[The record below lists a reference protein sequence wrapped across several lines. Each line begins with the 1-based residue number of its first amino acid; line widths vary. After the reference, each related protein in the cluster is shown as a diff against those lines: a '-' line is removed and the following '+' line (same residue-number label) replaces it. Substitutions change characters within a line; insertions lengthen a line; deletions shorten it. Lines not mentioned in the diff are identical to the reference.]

1 MNNTY
6 FILRHGKAKSNKEQ
20 FVSSWPEKTYNPLIE
35 KGRKQLKK
43 IIPRLKRENIDLIF
57 SSDLLRCRQTAKLV
71 AKELDLKIKFDKR
84 LREHNFGIFNGASV
98 RKWINFMISHNRF
111 RVRPQKGENWTD
123 IKKRARS
130 FLKEIEKKYR
140 DKRILIISHGDVL
153 LSFHW
158 IIKTLSNKQVL
169 KNRNKIRL
177 NAGEL
182 RKLR

>member
-20 FVSSWPEKTYNPLIE
+20 FVSSWPDKTYNPLIE

-98 RKWINFMISHNRF
+98 RKWVNFMISHNRF

-123 IKKRARS
+123 IKKEQEV
-130 FLKEIEKKYR
+130 F
-140 DKRILIISHGDVL
+140 
-153 LSFHW
+153 
-158 IIKTLSNKQVL
+158 
-169 KNRNKIRL
+169 
-177 NAGEL
+177 L
-182 RKLR
+182 RKSRKNIEIKEF